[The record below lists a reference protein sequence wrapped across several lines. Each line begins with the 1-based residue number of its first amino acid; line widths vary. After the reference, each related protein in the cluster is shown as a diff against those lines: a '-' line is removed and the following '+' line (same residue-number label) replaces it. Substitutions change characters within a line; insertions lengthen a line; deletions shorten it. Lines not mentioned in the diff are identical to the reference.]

1 MRRSPSPTAPGS
13 SRRSPW
19 RTPIPLGARPF
30 AREQYLTKL
39 RSLAE
44 GVVAESE
51 LERFIQAAEELPSL
65 EAGDLAA
72 LNILASVD
80 LATGP
85 EGIF

>member
-1 MRRSPSPTAPGS
+1 MGS
-13 SRRSPW
+13 NYDVDE
-19 RTPIPLGARPF
+19 IAVADAHPLGARPF

-39 RSLAE
+39 RALSE

-51 LERFIQAAEELPSL
+51 LERFIQAAQELPSL
-65 EAGDLAA
+65 EAGDLGA

-80 LATGP
+80 LTTGP